1 MYCSTFDI
9 INNDVF
15 FEITEPIELE
25 YTYRIKPAKDF
36 GGTFNSNFKLR
47 DVALVPIIPPDACLL
62 NTVRNADEI
71 RGNVALV
78 ERGDCSFLTKT
89 INIEKLG
96 GKAVIITESTA
107 LESDN
112 EIYIEMVDDDSGRQ
126 SKIPAGFLLGK
137 NGKII
142 KNTLNR
148 LQRSFALINL
158 NVNLTFVP
166 VHMINSPP
174 WLGL

>member
-1 MYCSTFDI
+1 M
-9 INNDVF
+9 F
-15 FEITEPIELE
+15 FEITEPPELE

-36 GGTFNSNFKLR
+36 GGTFNAKFKLK
-47 DVALVPIIPPDACLL
+47 DVHLVPIIPSDACLIS
-62 NTVRNADEI
+62 TVRNSEEI
-71 RGNVALV
+71 KGNVALV

-89 INIEKLG
+89 VNIERLG

-107 LESDN
+107 DEGDN

-126 SKIPAGFLLGK
+126 SNIPAGFLLGK

-142 KNTLNR
+142 RNTLNR
-148 LQRSFALINL
+148 LQRDFAVINL

-166 VHMINSPP
+166 VNMINTPP

>member
-1 MYCSTFDI
+1 M
-9 INNDVF
+9 F
-15 FEITEPIELE
+15 FEITEPTELE

-36 GGTFNSNFKLR
+36 GGTFNANFKLK
-47 DVALVPIIPPDACLL
+47 DVPLVPVIPSDACLI
-62 NTVRNADEI
+62 NSVRNPEDI

-96 GKAVIITESTA
+96 GKAVIITESA
-107 LESDN
+107 ADEADS

-126 SKIPAGFLLGK
+126 ANIPAGFLLGK

-142 KNTLNR
+142 KNTLHR
-148 LQRSFALINL
+148 LQRDYAVINL

-166 VHMINSPP
+166 VHMINTPP

>member
-1 MYCSTFDI
+1 M
-9 INNDVF
+9 F
-15 FEITEPIELE
+15 FEITEPVELE

-36 GGTFNSNFKLR
+36 GGTFNANFKLR
-47 DVALVPIIPPDACLL
+47 DVALVPVIPSDACLISS
-62 NTVRNADEI
+62 VRNADDI

-89 INIEKLG
+89 INIERLG
-96 GKAVIITESTA
+96 GRAVIITESSA
-107 LESDN
+107 DEGDN

-126 SKIPAGFLLGK
+126 TNIPAGFLLGK

-142 KNTLNR
+142 RSTLNR
-148 LQRSFALINL
+148 LQRDYAVINL
-158 NVNLTFVP
+158 NINLTFVP
-166 VHMINSPP
+166 VHMINTPP